1 MSEKLYGIM
10 AEFNSPG
17 EILRAAEKVSAAGY
31 RRWDVFTPFPIHGI
45 DKVMNL
51 GNSLVG
57 WVSLALGAGA
67 FVSVVGLIWYSNA
80 FDYPLIVGG
89 KPMFSVPMTFVPSYI
104 MLILGGAVGSLVGM
118 MAFNQLPRLNHP
130 LLKKARFEM
139 VTRDKFIMVIGAND
153 GKFSVTETRHL
164 LEQIGGSQITVVED
178 ED

>member
-139 VTRDKFIMVIGAND
+139 VSRDKFIMVIGAND